1 MSLPPTARTADDL
14 PPDNS
19 NNNPVIQAHMENLEA
34 ARAKRRQE
42 VRAALVA
49 ADPSYA
55 NNPPVGADANP
66 TFTNV
71 ASGTHNAASSAVS
84 SGSLT
89 QDARNCQS
97 SC

>member
-1 MSLPPTARTADDL
+1 MSLPPSAADDL

-49 ADPSYA
+49 ADPSYV
-55 NNPPVGADANP
+55 NNP
-66 TFTNV
+66 
-71 ASGTHNAASSAVS
+71 
-84 SGSLT
+84 
-89 QDARNCQS
+89 
-97 SC
+97 